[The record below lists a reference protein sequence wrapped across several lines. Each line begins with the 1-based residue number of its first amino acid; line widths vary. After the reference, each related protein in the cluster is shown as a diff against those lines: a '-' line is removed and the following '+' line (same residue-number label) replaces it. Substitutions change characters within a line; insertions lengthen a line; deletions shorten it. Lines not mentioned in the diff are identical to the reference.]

1 MRARWEWLEGA
12 GRLQVSKEVNVLSSF
27 SSATDGEA
35 RTFNGSIELCRA
47 DSDASQKV
55 GSQESQ
61 GVPRGRHS
69 WHVAVQ

>member
-1 MRARWEWLEGA
+1 MATPVLGSLLVSMGRENEA
-12 GRLQVSKEVNVLSSF
+12 GVTGGGVTVPKEVSVLSSF

-55 GSQESQ
+55 GSPES
-61 GVPRGRHS
+61 GSG
-69 WHVAVQ
+69 